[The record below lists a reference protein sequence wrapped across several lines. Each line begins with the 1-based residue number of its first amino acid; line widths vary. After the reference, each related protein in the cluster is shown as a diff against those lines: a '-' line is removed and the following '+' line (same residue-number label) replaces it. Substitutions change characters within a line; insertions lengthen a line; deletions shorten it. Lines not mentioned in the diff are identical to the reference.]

1 MKFVRKLSRRVVLL
15 VAVGIATA
23 SLGAGLAFARGT
35 AQPIGTGIVVINTN
49 LAYQGSAAAGTG
61 IVLTSS
67 GRVLTNNHVIGGA
80 TVAIGKALT
89 IANAISSGKAS
100 ATVHVGA
107 TAFLGIEVE
116 AVAGP
121 GALIAGVVPGGP
133 ADSAGLAAGDVITA
147 IDGHTVSSPSA
158 ISALVLTKKPG
169 TTITVSTVDQYGTS
183 ATASV
188 TLGSGPAQ

>member
-1 MKFVRKLSRRVVLL
+1 MKRLATVGTTVFMKFVRKLSRRVVLL

-89 IANAISSGKAS
+89 IAERDL
-100 ATVHVGA
+100 
-107 TAFLGIEVE
+107 FR
-116 AVAGP
+116 
-121 GALIAGVVPGGP
+121 
-133 ADSAGLAAGDVITA
+133 
-147 IDGHTVSSPSA
+147 
-158 ISALVLTKKPG
+158 
-169 TTITVSTVDQYGTS
+169 
-183 ATASV
+183 
-188 TLGSGPAQ
+188 